1 MKGGSPTFC
10 PLKLRLHF
18 PRFPAPSGP
27 LMERQWREE
36 DKDIINIK
44 NYDDFLQIYL
54 LGW

>member
-36 DKDIINIK
+36 DKDEIN
-44 NYDDFLQIYL
+44 YVDFL
-54 LGW
+54 